1 MRVFTAVLLILLVLL
16 QYRLWFGKNSVPDYI
31 ALKENLVRQLGANE
45 KLQQRNKLLYAD
57 TDDLKLGLEAIEER
71 ARNELGMIKE
81 NETFFRLIPKE
92 RGRRN
97 VSDNINGKVMPYW
110 NKNNN
115 LLLLSRLPVLVKECK
130 PIAQNNIYLL
140 IMKAYLATL

>member
-1 MRVFTAVLLILLVLL
+1 MRVFTAILLILLVLL

-97 VSDNINGKVMPYW
+97 VSDKINGKVMP
-110 NKNNN
+110 
-115 LLLLSRLPVLVKECK
+115 
-130 PIAQNNIYLL
+130 
-140 IMKAYLATL
+140 